1 MRRWLWRL
9 RTLFYLAPA
18 AIHLVVAC
26 LFVFWIQQAAAR
38 VEFAWSYTLGK
49 AYTFGYAF
57 EACFALNWTLLK
69 SGFFWQPFTYA
80 LLHGGWF
87 HLAMNTLVILLF
99 GAGVEAE
106 VGSKRFLRIFFFG
119 VVLGGL
125 GWLGVL
131 ALMPFLPPMEALA
144 QWVPEVVRRWLP
156 FVSTRDTLDTAMC
169 VGASGGVFA
178 LIGAYA
184 AMFPQRIVYILIPFP
199 VKVRARTL
207 AIILGVLTVVEAV
220 AIQSNVAYA
229 AHLVGGLAGYLYGA
243 VLRRKG
249 FSDLEED
256 YDDDEGS

>member
-9 RTLFYLAPA
+9 RNLFYLAPA
-18 AIHLVVAC
+18 AIHLVAAC
-26 LFVFWIQQAAAR
+26 FLVFSIQQVSAR
-38 VEFAWSYTLGK
+38 VEFAWGYS
-49 AYTFGYAF
+49 FGNAL

-69 SGFFWQPFTYA
+69 NGFFWQPFTYA

-106 VGSKRFLRIFFFG
+106 IGSKRFLRIFFFG

-131 ALMPFLPPMEALA
+131 ALMPHLPPMDALA
-144 QWVPEVVRRWLP
+144 QWVPEIIRRWLP
-156 FVSTRDTLDTAMC
+156 FVSTRTELSTAMC

-207 AIILGVLTVVEAV
+207 AIILGVLTVVEAIT
-220 AIQSNVAYA
+220 IQSNVAYA
-229 AHLVGGLAGYLYGA
+229 AHLVGGLAGYAYGV

-249 FSDLEED
+249 FNDLERE
-256 YDDDEGS
+256 YDDEEP